1 MPELLPLLLMLLYSS
16 ASCCRF
22 LFKQN
27 QMRALTMAIRA
38 TRPIV
43 SPTAPPVPNPLL
55 PLLGVNEFW
64 AFTGDV
70 GTTVTVW
77 TWPTVVKVERIGEGV
92 EDTEVED
99 SLEAY
104 RELVRSSKNYVLNSI
119 RSIIEQIK
127 GPYR

>member
-1 MPELLPLLLMLLYSS
+1 
-16 ASCCRF
+16 
-22 LFKQN
+22 
-27 QMRALTMAIRA
+27 MRALTMAIRA

-43 SPTAPPVPNPLL
+43 RPTAPPVPNPLL
-55 PLLGVNEFW
+55 PVLGINEFW
-64 AFTGDV
+64 AFAGDV

-99 SLEAY
+99 SLVAC
-104 RELVRSSKNYVLNSI
+104 RESVRGSINYILNSI
-119 RSIIEQIK
+119 RIIFEQIK